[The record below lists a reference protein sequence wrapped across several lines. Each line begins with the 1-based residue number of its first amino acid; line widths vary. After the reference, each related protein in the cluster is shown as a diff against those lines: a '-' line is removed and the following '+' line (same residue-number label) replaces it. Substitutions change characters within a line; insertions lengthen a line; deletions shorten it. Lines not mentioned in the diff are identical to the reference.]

1 MDIIADWKDKARKAP
16 RRIVFPEGEDERILG
31 AARTLADEKL
41 GLPILVGSPD
51 ALKKAA
57 DDAGVSINGIETIDP
72 ADESIIAEY
81 SKAYAERRS
90 VSENVARRLIRK
102 PLFVAAMTVAVGKAD
117 GMVGGVATPT
127 ARVIMASETSIGLAP
142 GIKKPSSFFVMIF
155 PARGGAD
162 ERVLL
167 FADCAVNPHP
177 NPEELAGIAIATADN
192 GVALLNIEPRIA
204 FLSFSTL
211 GSAQH
216 ADVDKVREALKIAR
230 ELRPDLAME
239 GEFQLDSAINPGVA
253 KKKAPESSVAGKAN
267 VLVFPD
273 LDAGNI
279 GYKLG
284 QHLGGAKA
292 YGPVMQGF
300 ARPVND
306 LSRGA
311 SVDDIVMVSVI
322 TGLQSQKT

>member
-1 MDIIADWKDKARKAP
+1 MDIVAEWKDKARKSP
-16 RRIVFPEGEDERILG
+16 RRIVFPEGNEERILR
-31 AARTLADEKL
+31 AAQTLADEKL
-41 GLPILVGSPD
+41 AEPMIVCAPD
-51 ALKKAA
+51 ALEKAA
-57 DDAGVSINGIETIDP
+57 AEAGVSLDGVERIDP
-72 ADESIIAEY
+72 SDQSLINEY
-81 SKAYAERRS
+81 SKEYAQRRS
-90 VSENVARRLIRK
+90 VPENVARRLIKK
-102 PLFVAAMTVAVGKAD
+102 PLFIGAMSCATGNAD
-117 GMVGGVATPT
+117 GMVAGAATPT
-127 ARVIMASETSIGLAP
+127 ARVIMASETSIGLAT

-155 PARGGAD
+155 PARDGGD
-162 ERVLL
+162 EKIFL
-167 FADCAVNPHP
+167 FADCAVNTAPE
-177 NPEELAGIAIATADN
+177 PEELAGIAIATADS

-216 ADVDKVREALKIAR
+216 PDVDKVRQALKIAR
-230 ELRPDLAME
+230 EIRPELSME
-239 GEFQLDSAINPGVA
+239 GELQLDSAVNPDVA
-253 KKKAPESSVAGKAN
+253 RKKAPESQVAGKAN

-279 GYKLG
+279 GYKLA

-322 TGLQSQKT
+322 TGLQAQKE